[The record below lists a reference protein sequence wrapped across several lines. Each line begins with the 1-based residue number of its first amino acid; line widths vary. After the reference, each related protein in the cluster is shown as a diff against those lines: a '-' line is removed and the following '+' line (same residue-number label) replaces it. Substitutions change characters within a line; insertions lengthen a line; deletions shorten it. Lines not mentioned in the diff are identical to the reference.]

1 MGEKKGNTEG
11 YVKKETVIIVA
22 VIMLIAGFLAGV
34 MTTVY
39 KSNSKVPSQAA
50 DQHQHQE
57 EPAEKQ
63 QTVPTELAVKIFEL
77 EKKLAESP
85 PKFDQWLQLGN
96 LYFDTN
102 NHEKAIIAYNKH
114 LEKDPNNPDVLTDL
128 GVMYRKDGQSTEAI
142 AAFDKA
148 IKADPSHEQSRFNK
162 GVVLMHDLNN
172 IEGAVKEWEGLVAIN
187 PNAMS
192 PSGMS
197 VSELLKKFKQN
208 DGGKE

>member
-1 MGEKKGNTEG
+1 MGENKGNTQG
-11 YVKKETVIIVA
+11 YVKKETLIIVA

-39 KSNSKVPSQAA
+39 KSSSKMPSQAS
-50 DQHQHQE
+50 DPHQHE

-63 QTVPTELAVKIFEL
+63 QMIPTELSVKIFEL

-96 LYFDTN
+96 LYFDTD

-114 LEKDPNNPDVLTDL
+114 LEKDPDNPDVLTDL
-128 GVMYRKDGQSTEAI
+128 GVMYRKGGQPAEAV

-162 GVVLMHDLNN
+162 GVVLMHDLND
-172 IEGAVKEWEGLVAIN
+172 IEGAIKEWEGLAAIN

-197 VSELLKKFKQN
+197 ISELIMRFKQ
-208 DGGKE
+208 K